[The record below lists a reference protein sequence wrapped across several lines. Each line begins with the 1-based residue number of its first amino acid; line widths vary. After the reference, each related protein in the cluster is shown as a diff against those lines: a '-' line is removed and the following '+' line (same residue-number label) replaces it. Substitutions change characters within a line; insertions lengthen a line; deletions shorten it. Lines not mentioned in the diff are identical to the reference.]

1 MAFPTVYYGGN
12 SPTGTLLNPRLND
25 SGSLYYWPYAN
36 YFEIV
41 DVATGRL
48 RLRFSL
54 AETVQ
59 NAIVPL
65 ALDGMHDVFLVTN
78 QGLTVVD
85 LGIAPL
91 SIGHLSPT
99 AASPGTS
106 IQVRGSGF
114 ASGISAQVGGQSA
127 NVSLTDENTLTLTMP
142 YLSAGTYNL
151 TLTNVDGSTYT
162 LQSAINV
169 P

>member
-1 MAFPTVYYGGN
+1 
-12 SPTGTLLNPRLND
+12 
-25 SGSLYYWPYAN
+25 
-36 YFEIV
+36 
-41 DVATGRL
+41 
-48 RLRFSL
+48 LRFSL

-65 ALDGMHDVFLVTN
+65 ALDGKHDVFLVTN

-91 SIGHLSPT
+91 SIGHLSPAT
-99 AASPGTS
+99 ASPGTS
-106 IQVRGSGF
+106 IRLRGSGF

-127 NVSLTDENTLTLTMP
+127 IVSLTDENTLTLTMP
-142 YLSAGTYNL
+142 YLSSGTYNL